1 MNRTKIDWADYTW
14 NPVWGCRNNCP
25 YCYARA
31 TANRWGLSF
40 EPHWREKN
48 FLRAMPK
55 EPSRIFVNSMS
66 EIAYWKREWWE
77 RVIAR
82 IKENGDQTFLFLT
95 KTPEIYYEHFLPEN
109 CWLGVTVTAPGH
121 FDQYQDAMR
130 YFPNLCFISYEP
142 MLEQVAP
149 GLVDESI
156 GWVILGAETGN
167 RKERVIP
174 PSDWIEPFLELPIP
188 LYMKRNL
195 PWNGPWRK
203 EFPPECVPWRRS
215 PDGEWRW
222 ALETARPAGEFM
234 G

>member
-31 TANRWGLSF
+31 TANRWGESF

-66 EIAYWKREWWE
+66 EIAYWQDDWWD
-77 RVIAR
+77 RVTRR
-82 IKENGDQTFLFLT
+82 ILD
-95 KTPEIYYEHFLPEN
+95 TPEHTFIFLSQKPQIYRLRVFPDN
-109 CWLGVTVTAPGH
+109 CWLGVTVTTRSALSRLWWWTNNTV
-121 FDQYQDAMR
+121 FV
-130 YFPNLCFISYEP
+130 SVEP
-142 MLEQVAP
+142 LLEQINP
-149 GLVDESI
+149 EELVDI
-156 GWVILGAETGN
+156 ADWVILGAETGN